1 MWREEVSVLKDSDIQ
16 PLLASLLDEDP
27 EAFRLV
33 YEKTAD
39 HIYRTVYYLVTNKN
53 EVNDIVSE
61 IYIAMLSAL
70 PAYDYNRPFRAW
82 LNGLIINQVNHY
94 NRKGWR
100 FLRLI
105 NRNKQLYGAQPWKRP
120 DELAVEEEEK
130 HQVLQLVNSLS
141 DKHKQIIVLRYY
153 QDCSFEEIASTLQ
166 IPLGTAKSR
175 HHEALKKLRN
185 RTSHSQFFKEVFNHV
200 D

>member
-1 MWREEVSVLKDSDIQ
+1 LKDSDIH
-16 PLLASLLDEDP
+16 PLLGSLLDEDP
-27 EAFRLV
+27 EAFQMV
-33 YEKTAD
+33 YERTAD
-39 HIYRTVYYLVTNKN
+39 HIYRTVYYLVNNKN

-70 PAYDYNRPFRAW
+70 PGYDYNRPFRAW
-82 LNGLIINQVNHY
+82 LNGLIINQVNHS
-94 NRKGWR
+94 NRKCWR

-105 NRNKQLYGAQPWKRP
+105 NRNKILYGVQPWKRP

-130 HQVLQLVNSLS
+130 YQVLQLVNSLS
-141 DKHKQIIVLRYY
+141 AKHKQIIVLRYY

-185 RTSHSQFFKEVFNHV
+185 RTSQSQFYKEVFNHV